1 MNNRQ
6 LKWKIGSNDLKSAT
20 IILEYHGVNGNAS
33 DIIAVPIGNMKPST
47 LVKLSSCEPRDLYR
61 VLFESDA
68 IIYAPVSMSTLMT
81 SNYDDIKWDEEHNKV
96 NDTSSGS
103 ITRVSLSIMRG
114 NDNVFTME
122 FPSPTNEDIQRLLDE

>member
-6 LKWKIGSNDLKSAT
+6 LKWKIGQNDLKSAT
-20 IILEYHGVNGNAS
+20 IMLEYHEVNGNAN

-47 LVKLSSCEPRDLYR
+47 LVKLSSCEPKDLYR
-61 VLFESDA
+61 VLFESDVV
-68 IIYAPVSMSTLMT
+68 IYAPVSMSTLMT
-81 SNYDDIKWDEEHNKV
+81 SNYDDVKWDEEHGKV
-96 NDTSSGS
+96 NNTSLGK

-122 FPSPTNEDIQRLLDE
+122 FPSPNDKDIQHLLDE